1 MIEVPLDDSP
11 GRYVLVL
18 RINRDDAPR
27 PVFVQLAARFSK
39 EKRSIFWAPIRMPG
53 STRPATRDELSALF
67 VERRPG
73 SSPAGEAAASL
84 RWLIGQLQAD
94 RRGVLQA
101 QLQQGLLP
109 DVQRGTEFLR
119 LQAEHPWFALR

>member
-1 MIEVPLDDSP
+1 
-11 GRYVLVL
+11 
-18 RINRDDAPR
+18 
-27 PVFVQLAARFSK
+27 
-39 EKRSIFWAPIRMPG
+39 MPCTG
-53 STRPATRDELSALF
+53 S
-67 VERRPG
+67 VPG
-73 SSPAGEAAASL
+73 SSPTGEAAASL